1 MSWTSCCKL
10 TVWIRES
17 GRILWEQRVEERCS
31 SGVQLGVGQGCGL
44 QKKKAIK
51 NICHIVEVLFWA
63 CGSALDPVGSTCSVW
78 QQTWPLD
85 TEVRNAVIA
94 AHCYNIMKPSLLK
107 CTWSD

>member
-44 QKKKAIK
+44 QKKSYQKHLSHSGGPILGLWVSPGPSW
-51 NICHIVEVLFWA
+51 IYLQCL
-63 CGSALDPVGSTCSVW
+63 
-78 QQTWPLD
+78 
-85 TEVRNAVIA
+85 A
-94 AHCYNIMKPSLLK
+94 ADLAA
-107 CTWSD
+107 